1 MNPGRRVI
9 IGVVFFF
16 AFVFVYI
23 GGTFAQVWLAGYRND
38 FDKPQA
44 IVVLGAAQYDGTP
57 SPALKARLDH
67 ALELWKAGVSPV
79 IVVTGGKQE
88 GDRFTEA
95 ASGANYLIARGVP
108 DEAIMREVQGRNTY
122 QSLASV
128 AVFLKA
134 KEITCVVLVSDPFH
148 NLRMGSIAEE
158 VGLHATESPSPN
170 SPIGGFNLV
179 RSMVRETVAVSLG
192 RIISFRRLTNFLG

>member
-1 MNPGRRVI
+1 M
-9 IGVVFFF
+9 
-16 AFVFVYI
+16 
-23 GGTFAQVWLAGYRND
+23 
-38 FDKPQA
+38 
-44 IVVLGAAQYDGTP
+44 VLGAAQYDGTP

-134 KEITCVVLVSDPFH
+134 KEITRVVLVSDPFH